1 MVETLSVFL
10 NREPLGLVTLEGKGD
25 RYGLAYA
32 QSWLEGGGYAIW
44 PVFRTVVIY

>member
-32 QSWLEGGGYAIW
+32 QSSKAEDMLSGRFSG
-44 PVFRTVVIY
+44 RS